1 MRFLSETTSGGV
13 LALTDEFISQ
23 LQQKHPNP
31 QSAKLGS
38 LLLGPIDN
46 QYPEPVYTGIN
57 GEMVRQ
63 AALRTKGA
71 GGPSGVDANGFR
83 RILAC
88 KSFKQ
93 SSTRLCEAIA
103 TMTRTLCTQYIDPM
117 TIEPLVANR
126 LIPLDKGE
134 GAVRP
139 IGVGEVLRRICG
151 KCVMSVVKKDV
162 VDASGS
168 LQLCAG
174 QKSGSEAAIH
184 AMHTIFESDDTDA
197 VLLIDASNAFNA
209 LNRAAALH
217 NIRILCPII
226 AIYAINTYRQPARLF
241 VIGGKVVSAKGTKQG
256 DPLAMGL
263 YALSIQPLI
272 TSLQAPSSVKR
283 CWFADDASGAGSIVE
298 IRTWWDALS
307 TLGLDFGYISNN
319 RKCWIVA
326 KPAKEES
333 VREVLKDTSIKLTIQ
348 GQKNLGAAVGSSG
361 IWSNMSAKR
370 GPLGSMT

>member
-1 MRFLSETTSGGV
+1 MRQDEINKLLREGRIIQSRIGKLKASESPDRSKVFAKLVLEGQINSALRFLSETSSGGV
-13 LALTDEFISQ
+13 VSLTDEVMSQ
-23 LQQKHPNP
+23 LKQKHPNP
-31 QSAKLGS
+31 QSAKLDS
-38 LLLGPIDN
+38 LLLGPIDD
-46 QYPEPVYTGIN
+46 QYPESVYIQRLTA
-57 GEMVRQ
+57 RC
-63 AALRTKGA
+63 T
-71 GGPSGVDANGFR
+71 GPSGVDANGFR

-93 SSTRLCEAIA
+93 SSTRLCEEIA
-103 TMTRTLCTQYIDPM
+103 TMTRTLSTQYIDPM

-139 IGVGEVLRRICG
+139 IEVGEVLRRICG

-174 QKSGSEAAIH
+174 QKSGSEAPIH
-184 AMHTIFESDDTDA
+184 AMHTILESDDTDA
-197 VLLIDASNAFNA
+197 ALLIDASNAFNA
-209 LNRAAALH
+209 NNRAAALH

-241 VIGGKVVSAKGTKQG
+241 FIGGKEIVSAEGTTQG

-272 TSLQAPSSVKR
+272 TSLQAQSSVKQ
-283 CWFADDASGAGSIVE
+283 CWFAYDASGAGSIME
-298 IRTWWDALS
+298 IRT
-307 TLGLDFGYISNN
+307 
-319 RKCWIVA
+319 
-326 KPAKEES
+326 
-333 VREVLKDTSIKLTIQ
+333 
-348 GQKNLGAAVGSSG
+348 
-361 IWSNMSAKR
+361 
-370 GPLGSMT
+370 